1 VLVTNTEFNW
11 LGAWHK
17 RLYNTQY
24 LTPKS
29 ARVVTG
35 LSCGG
40 TVPDLRCIEIFRTCS
55 VPKLG
60 RTRSFFEEVT
70 MQKKPLCRTL
80 MLLLIVV
87 SAAVV
92 LSAPKED
99 PKSGSADQAEPGV
112 ITNSIGMGLVR
123 IPAGEFMKGVYE
135 IR

>member
-1 VLVTNTEFNW
+1 
-11 LGAWHK
+11 
-17 RLYNTQY
+17 
-24 LTPKS
+24 
-29 ARVVTG
+29 
-35 LSCGG
+35 
-40 TVPDLRCIEIFRTCS
+40 